1 MDRSTILGRLIRLEK
16 SRVHSPA
23 LAVVTTPE
31 GEEITLPIPEAY
43 KLWPEKRWMW
53 TRLRGGPVT
62 EDQKNILIQWMS
74 EYVEYMGE
82 CETPIEREN
91 DI

>member
-31 GEEITLPIPEAY
+31 GEEIAMPIREAY
-43 KLWPEKRWMW
+43 TLWPEKRWMW
-53 TRLRGGPVT
+53 VKLRGGPVT
-62 EDQKNILIQWMS
+62 EDQIDILLQWMS
-74 EYVEYMGE
+74 EYLEYMGE
-82 CETPIEREN
+82 CETPIEREKA
-91 DI
+91 